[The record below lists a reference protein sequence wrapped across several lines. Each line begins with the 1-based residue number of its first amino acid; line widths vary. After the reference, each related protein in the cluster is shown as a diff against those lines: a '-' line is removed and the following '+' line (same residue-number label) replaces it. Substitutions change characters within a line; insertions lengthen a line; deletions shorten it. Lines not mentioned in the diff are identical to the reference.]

1 MQQLRFQ
8 REYNTLKPA
17 NAEAE
22 TWLQAQNE
30 FVWLKPV
37 SVAKART
44 LSQNALIWV
53 WNGEIGKFWGESP
66 EYAHRYCKLRIGV
79 PILRAEN
86 ERFREVY
93 DRHLKPLTYEQKLAA
108 VEIISVSSLMT
119 VPQAKQYMDEI
130 YKHFAEQGLELTK
143 PEDQQ

>member
-8 REYNTLKPA
+8 REYNSLKPA
-17 NAEAE
+17 NAECE
-22 TWLQAQNE
+22 NWLQSQPQL
-30 FVWLKPV
+30 VWLKPV

-44 LSQNALIWV
+44 LSQNALQWK
-53 WNGEIGKFWGESP
+53 WYAEIGKFWGESA
-66 EYAHRYCKLRIGV
+66 EYAHRYCKLRFGV
-79 PILRAEN
+79 PILRAEHD
-86 ERFREVY
+86 RFRVVY

-130 YKHFAEQGLELTK
+130 VKHFAEQGLVLTQ
-143 PEDQQ
+143 PEDQ